1 MLELQFN
8 QMELKEL
15 LFKKF
20 GRSLRAE
27 NPIQYILYFKNT
39 KDEEYLKNILE
50 GIDVP
55 TYTKTINL

>member
-1 MLELQFN
+1 MLGIMVQLDGIERAFIQKIWKKS
-8 QMELKEL
+8 ELKI
-15 LFKKF
+15 LF
-20 GRSLRAE
+20 
-27 NPIQYILYFKNT
+27 NNILYFKNT